1 MKRINKT
8 LTLVLIL
15 IVSVA
20 SAQLRD
26 EVTIKT
32 EIFKGV
38 YSETLEQP
46 KWIEYTSANRPTKA
60 SRKGLDFYTDKE
72 IHTSDA
78 ADYANNIY
86 DKGHLAPAA
95 TFADSPEHM
104 KATFT
109 YLNCALQNER
119 LNRGEW
125 RLLEEKER
133 EWDDTQNLTVLIECV
148 FTENSVKLPTG
159 ATVPDSF
166 KKHINF
172 QKSNT
177 WKCFMFP
184 NIPPTGVWEQYQF
197 NCTRHKK

>member
-1 MKRINKT
+1 MKTK
-8 LTLVLIL
+8 LTLSLLFICSL
-15 IVSVA
+15 TFGQQLREAVSV
-20 SAQLRD
+20 
-26 EVTIKT
+26 KT
-32 EIFKGV
+32 EIFRGL

-46 KWIEYTSANRPTKA
+46 KWIEYTSENRPTKA
-60 SRKGLDFYTDKE
+60 SRKGLDFYTVPDV
-72 IHTSDA
+72 HTSDA

-104 KATFT
+104 KATFS

-133 EWDDTQNLTVLIECV
+133 EWDDTQNLKVLIECI
-148 FTENSVKLPTG
+148 FSDNSIKLPTG
-159 ATVPDSF
+159 ATVPDAF

-177 WKCFMFP
+177 WKCFSFP
-184 NIPPTGVWEQYQF
+184 NIPPTGVWEQYQIV
-197 NCTRHKK
+197 CEKHKK